1 MHCSIIDFGLGRRC
15 IGWVFIGRVRGVSC
29 KDEVDKDSKVLDEE
43 EEGRGDGEDQ
53 EDYIG
58 VRRGDLLLDPCQEEW
73 VLVRRVPSGGVGKT
87 IIRSNEE

>member
-1 MHCSIIDFGLGRRC
+1 M
-15 IGWVFIGRVRGVSC
+15 
-29 KDEVDKDSKVLDEE
+29 LDEE